1 MRVGMR
7 ACVCVRV
14 CVRVHERRGWR
25 CVAEMR
31 CGCCCSHVFG
41 CCVSSRRVG
50 GMWLSE
56 TVNNASA
63 RMRFIDGLDP
73 VTTYRIKVT
82 AWTVAGEGEA
92 SRVVTPT
99 TGHGIP
105 RTAPANVDADALNKT
120 SIKVCTCV
128 RACLCT
134 CACVRACVCVC
145 VWVRVCVWMC
155 VWVCGCVG
163 AAVAGYAGPCSW
175 LSMCWIR

>member
-1 MRVGMR
+1 
-7 ACVCVRV
+7 
-14 CVRVHERRGWR
+14 
-25 CVAEMR
+25 
-31 CGCCCSHVFG
+31 
-41 CCVSSRRVG
+41 
-50 GMWLSE
+50 MWLSE

-63 RMRFIDGLDP
+63 RMHFVDGLDP

-145 VWVRVCVWMC
+145 GCVCVFGC
-155 VWVCGCVG
+155 VCGCVG
-163 AAVAGYAGPCSW
+163 VWVLQWLVMLDLAHGFQCAGSGD
-175 LSMCWIR
+175 I

>member
-1 MRVGMR
+1 
-7 ACVCVRV
+7 
-14 CVRVHERRGWR
+14 
-25 CVAEMR
+25 
-31 CGCCCSHVFG
+31 
-41 CCVSSRRVG
+41 
-50 GMWLSE
+50 MWLSE

-63 RMRFIDGLDP
+63 RMYFIDGLDP

-92 SRVVTPT
+92 SRVITPT

-145 VWVRVCVWMC
+145 VWVRVCVC
-155 VWVCGCVG
+155 VWITFFIILVLITNSTPTSWETGPPEHGVGCH
-163 AAVAGYAGPCSW
+163 ALVAGWSSGKVCVCVCLCVCACKCVSV
-175 LSMCWIR
+175 